1 MLKAAFLKTILLCSM
16 FIHTSSQVRGGV
28 RKAEPNAESLRM
40 KMEMAKANAP
50 ETINKLSSSMQSV
63 NGKGKLNKRLDEIKI
78 NGTGALQKVKKNKRK
93 RANRKRKLEEEND
106 YLEFYG
112 VSCFI
117 FGFSLF
123 ILL

>member
-78 NGTGALQKVKKNKRK
+78 NGTGALQKVKKNKRGK
-93 RANRKRKLEEEND
+93 GSYSRKSQSSKLKIESFESET
-106 YLEFYG
+106 
-112 VSCFI
+112 
-117 FGFSLF
+117 
-123 ILL
+123 